1 MHVID
6 LLAHIGEPRCFS
18 FEPPKILRAVKAVA
32 LSDNNLLI
40 IIIIII
46 IILDCR
52 VRRPLF

>member
-1 MHVID
+1 MKVVALGI
-6 LLAHIGEPRCFS
+6 CK
-18 FEPPKILRAVKAVA
+18 PKILRTVKAVA

-46 IILDCR
+46 LDCR